1 MNDTQARTMYGVND
15 MTAYFEDAKASMT
28 YRFTGGFMLVASLMS
43 DAQELMA
50 YGSVEEARQMLNR
63 AKYLQFKIAAGEM
76 EFKTERIEA

>member
-1 MNDTQARTMYGVND
+1 MSNDLTMYGVDD
-15 MTAYFEDAKASMT
+15 MKVYFEDAKASMT

>member
-1 MNDTQARTMYGVND
+1 MSNDLTMYGVDD
-15 MTAYFEDAKASMT
+15 MKVYFENAKANMT

-43 DAQELMA
+43 DAQEMMA
-50 YGSVEEARQMLNR
+50 YGNIEEARQTLNR

>member
-1 MNDTQARTMYGVND
+1 MSNDLTMYGVDD
-15 MTAYFEDAKASMT
+15 MKVYFEDAKASMT

-76 EFKTERIEA
+76 EFKNERIEA

>member
-1 MNDTQARTMYGVND
+1 MSNDLTMYGVDD
-15 MTAYFEDAKASMT
+15 MKVYFEDAKASMT

-63 AKYLQFKIAAGEM
+63 AKYLQFKIADGEM
-76 EFKTERIEA
+76 KFKNEGIEA